1 MRRIHWGTAVMAA
14 LLLAASLLSG
24 CGKQEPAQEQKPE
37 KSDFPVSFNTALLYN
52 AQHSSYDEKAE
63 QRRQE
68 ILAMPDTVKPSETG
82 KTYYISYKGNDQNDG
97 LSAEKAW
104 RSSARLGM
112 VADTLSEG
120 DVVLFERGGLYRG
133 AFVLT
138 SGVTYGAYGEGCKPN
153 IYGSQRDYAFPEL
166 WTASKEEGVWEM
178 KVDNLNDI
186 GNIVFNHGEKCGTKK
201 LKNKLMKN
209 GDFYHDTDNAILY
222 LYNEDG
228 NPGSAYYDMEFCSNE
243 NLLAGYANTHDVTIE
258 NLCLKYTG
266 AHGIGFSTNSKNI
279 TVTGCEIGYIGGSML
294 GSANVRYGNGFEVV
308 DNCDTITV
316 RDNWIYQC
324 FDAGMT
330 HQSSYEPGSV
340 QKNIR
345 FSDNLVEYCTYNI
358 EYYVSTT
365 NGTISDTVYENNIL
379 RFAGCGF
386 GALNRIG
393 SNTSMS
399 ANICNYAR
407 SMPSSNF
414 VIRNNVLDSPEF
426 FQMTVGCPNE
436 ETGTKGPEVSGNTFI
451 QKKSGVGIYLQDG
464 SIRRTVYAAELNELK
479 TALTHFDK
487 SPASVTYE

>member
-1 MRRIHWGTAVMAA
+1 MRQFHWGTAVLAS

-24 CGKQEPAQEQKPE
+24 CGKQEPTQEQKPE

-112 VADTLSEG
+112 VADTLNEG

-178 KVDNLNDI
+178 RVDNLNDI

-209 GDFYHDTDNAILY
+209 GDFYHDTDNAIL
-222 LYNEDG
+222 
-228 NPGSAYYDMEFCSNE
+228 
-243 NLLAGYANTHDVTIE
+243 
-258 NLCLKYTG
+258 
-266 AHGIGFSTNSKNI
+266 
-279 TVTGCEIGYIGGSML
+279 
-294 GSANVRYGNGFEVV
+294 
-308 DNCDTITV
+308 
-316 RDNWIYQC
+316 
-324 FDAGMT
+324 
-330 HQSSYEPGSV
+330 
-340 QKNIR
+340 
-345 FSDNLVEYCTYNI
+345 
-358 EYYVSTT
+358 
-365 NGTISDTVYENNIL
+365 
-379 RFAGCGF
+379 
-386 GALNRIG
+386 
-393 SNTSMS
+393 
-399 ANICNYAR
+399 
-407 SMPSSNF
+407 
-414 VIRNNVLDSPEF
+414 
-426 FQMTVGCPNE
+426 
-436 ETGTKGPEVSGNTFI
+436 
-451 QKKSGVGIYLQDG
+451 
-464 SIRRTVYAAELNELK
+464 
-479 TALTHFDK
+479 
-487 SPASVTYE
+487 